1 MIFLF
6 FFSLLELS
14 KLHLRRLDFS
24 GNKIS
29 VIPTAFRKIET
40 LEDIV
45 LDHNPLT
52 MPPAHVSYPTCQLYR
67 QSMVYGFHLEEFDT
81 YHSICC

>member
-1 MIFLF
+1 MIYLYQNICISFRC
-6 FFSLLELS
+6 FSELS
-14 KLHLRRLDFS
+14 KLHLRTLDFS

-40 LEDIV
+40 LEEMC

-52 MPPAHVSYPTCQLYR
+52 LPPAHVSNSKNIGILLYD
-67 QSMVYGFHLEEFDT
+67 G
-81 YHSICC
+81 